1 MSEFVNVTEVE
12 KLPINKIDSLL
23 AIDDNKNKKN
33 KYILGVPIVGGREEI
48 ALNSVKS
55 SMITVVSIL
64 ATGLLATIVVALF
77 SPFTPAVLST
87 YGTSLKMWLKDGTTK
102 YIPMSEQSELMVGST
117 PNINEVSLIVLAR
130 EGDEPI
136 LRVK

>member
-1 MSEFVNVTEVE
+1 MLNNLINNLKSYQTAWAVVEEGPVPAELASQVTKTEV
-12 KLPINKIDSLL
+12 
-23 AIDDNKNKKN
+23 
-33 KYILGVPIVGGREEI
+33 
-48 ALNSVKS
+48 
-55 SMITVVSIL
+55 
-64 ATGLLATIVVALF
+64 
-77 SPFTPAVLST
+77 VLST

-102 YIPMSEQSELMVGST
+102 YIPMSEQSKLMVGST